1 MVTPALKSGP
11 ADFNSACPSSSWQ
24 SVNDVKWYTKGACY
38 TFCHKHIVEWW
49 KKSGLLAVSRKVGFG
64 IGGSSMTSGLRRV
77 DASKVSDSRFPTN
90 GITIPVDIYILYV
103 FQVSDSTTSLHKSLN
118 FFSLNHVKST
128 IFFVTKNGVPVFAK
142 VHIDA
147 QMALAFALLR
157 FLGLRSAVA
166 SKVAYRI
173 HRRSNLCGTHIHVGV
188 SENGVYTSLK
198 CPL

>member
-128 IFFVTKNGVPVFAK
+128 IF
-142 VHIDA
+142 
-147 QMALAFALLR
+147 LLQKMESR
-157 FLGLRSAVA
+157 FSQRFILMPRWLWPLLCFGSLVYAVQSLR
-166 SKVAYRI
+166 R
-173 HRRSNLCGTHIHVGV
+173 
-188 SENGVYTSLK
+188 
-198 CPL
+198 